1 LLSLEPEFAPG
12 FEPGVDSSGA
22 AAMFDFRL
30 TDRDDVYWRWD
41 RFDNDPVTRN
51 DISAFNAGYLRRIGE
66 SSRLGIDYQSKSD
79 VTFNDDAL
87 NSKLT
92 ISWNVVYE

>member
-1 LLSLEPEFAPG
+1 LSLEPEFAPG
-12 FEPGVDSSGA
+12 FEPGVDSWGA

-30 TDRDDVYWRWD
+30 TPRDEVYWRWD

-51 DISAFNAGYLRRIGE
+51 DIDAFNAGYLRWIGE

-87 NSKLT
+87 NSKFT